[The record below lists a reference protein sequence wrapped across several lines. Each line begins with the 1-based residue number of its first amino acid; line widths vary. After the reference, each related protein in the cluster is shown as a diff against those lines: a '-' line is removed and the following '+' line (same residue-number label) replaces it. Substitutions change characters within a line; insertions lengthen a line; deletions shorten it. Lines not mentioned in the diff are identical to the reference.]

1 MNSIAMDQIT
11 LKIREYFNR
20 RTKGIDA
27 QKGGNPEQRT
37 LVIQNGEASGRLL
50 RNEDFAL
57 MFNLYRFDMLSR
69 LEDSKDDSERIEN
82 AYYVAGVRDFIT
94 FVEKSEFLAK
104 VANKNV
110 ETLTKKE

>member
-1 MNSIAMDQIT
+1 
-11 LKIREYFNR
+11 
-20 RTKGIDA
+20 
-27 QKGGNPEQRT
+27 
-37 LVIQNGEASGRLL
+37 
-50 RNEDFAL
+50 
-57 MFNLYRFDMLSR
+57 MLSR

-82 AYYVAGVRDFIT
+82 AYYVAGVRDFIN